1 MKKKKTENKE
11 VYNKQ
16 LKEME
21 IIKKNMKDNT
31 SKENLKLKKNKIDSG
46 IIQLF
51 KNHMKD
57 PVVKEK
63 TVVSYIEYCSKG
75 EFDKIISLYDADL
88 ATFISPEEVK
98 GIWNATQ
105 NKSGKFVAIK
115 EMKTSKDGQFD
126 ISTVLCQFEKE
137 TCQFTFIFDE
147 AGNLKSV
154 VKSYCSK

>member
-1 MKKKKTENKE
+1 MKTTILTAVLTATFFLSTYAN
-11 VYNKQ
+11 
-16 LKEME
+16 
-21 IIKKNMKDNT
+21 
-31 SKENLKLKKNKIDSG
+31 
-46 IIQLF
+46 
-51 KNHMKD
+51 